1 MWRRPRSLTIARQ
14 IKALGWVSPSTSMFC
29 VHASLPPPNTATHT
43 QTFFFLIDRETL
55 GLFGGPGKGAR
66 QQGPFWQRAR
76 VAKCVCGGVCGGG
89 WWTPDECTSEMAR
102 ARAAVVVA
110 FMQVEKERL
119 QYRTQGPGDP

>member
-1 MWRRPRSLTIARQ
+1 MATTSIARQ

-29 VHASLPPPNTATHT
+29 VHASLPPPNTATHRLH
-43 QTFFFLIDRETL
+43 FIFLSI
-55 GLFGGPGKGAR
+55 GKSQVAFLAGRAKGQGNTGSLLATCAR
-66 QQGPFWQRAR
+66 CEG
-76 VAKCVCGGVCGGG
+76 VCEGVCGGG